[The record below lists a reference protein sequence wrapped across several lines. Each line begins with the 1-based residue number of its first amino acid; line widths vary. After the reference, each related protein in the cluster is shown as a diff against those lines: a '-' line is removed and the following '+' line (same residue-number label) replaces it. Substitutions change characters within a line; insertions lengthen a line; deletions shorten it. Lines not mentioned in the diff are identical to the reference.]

1 MLMFMKSVNQ
11 EMLSR
16 HFYENKKD
24 LIKLVCFYFQ
34 KDDGKNL
41 FEMLLIMGSFEN
53 T

>member
-1 MLMFMKSVNQ
+1 MLIKRCLVDIFINI
-11 EMLSR
+11 
-16 HFYENKKD
+16 YENKKD

-41 FEMLLIMGSFEN
+41 FEMLLIMSSFEN